1 MIGKQVLQRYMAA
14 LGSIISRHRHSLRTE
29 VGAFQL

>member
-1 MIGKQVLQRYMAA
+1 MIGKQVLQLHMAA
-14 LGSIISRHRHSLRTE
+14 VGSIISRHSLRTE